1 MLAIRQKRKVID
13 KKVIID
19 IPENFGSE
27 VEVIILSDINDKSI
41 EYWSKE
47 EIERMGL
54 TTSVLKDIDDEDY
67 SKWQE
72 KFS

>member
-1 MLAIRQKRKVID
+1 MLVIRQKRKVVD

-47 EIERMGL
+47 EIEKMGL

-67 SKWQE
+67 SKW
-72 KFS
+72 

>member
-67 SKWQE
+67 SKW
-72 KFS
+72 

>member
-1 MLAIRQKRKVID
+1 MLAIRQKRKVVD

-27 VEVIILSDINDKSI
+27 VEVIILSEINDKSI

-67 SKWQE
+67 SKW
-72 KFS
+72 

>member
-1 MLAIRQKRKVID
+1 MLAIRQKRKVVD

-27 VEVIILSDINDKSI
+27 VEVIILSDINEKSI

-47 EIERMGL
+47 EIESMGL
-54 TTSVLKDIDDEDY
+54 TASVLKDIDDEDY
-67 SKWQE
+67 SKW
-72 KFS
+72 

>member
-1 MLAIRQKRKVID
+1 MLAIRQKRKVVD

-67 SKWQE
+67 SKW
-72 KFS
+72 